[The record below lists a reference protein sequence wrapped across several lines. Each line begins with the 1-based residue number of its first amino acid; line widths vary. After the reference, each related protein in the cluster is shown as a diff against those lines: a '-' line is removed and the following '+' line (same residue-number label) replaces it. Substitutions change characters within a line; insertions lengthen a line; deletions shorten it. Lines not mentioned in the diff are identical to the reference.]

1 MEEDQ
6 YEVIDTIE
14 FEEEEEEADLTHLVD
29 SDESD
34 GDEDETLE
42 ILTRNEKSHTN
53 AAKTGPTEQTV
64 DDSSNDLIENSDSFV
79 RAFLTQMRLHET
91 LNVFQAEW
99 YRLEATNSL
108 DRSQIG
114 KIPLMYL
121 DYFYLD
127 QKLRKLESE
136 VNRMKKTATKV
147 QEAWKHLK
155 IERDENKL
163 AHMRVGHEKQAILK
177 TMHGLLHQTKQKMP
191 TLDDYNSKI
200 ESADKDRMLLELDV
214 QRLRQVHERLLASQ
228 PKPEPVEVKPKK
240 PEPEPKEIINIKT
253 VLSGKQVLN
262 PYADA
267 NKISLEQL
275 THRVVHKAHDTPV
288 SSVAVHPK
296 RKAYATTGDDGVW
309 HVWNAENSELLISGR
324 GHNAWISGCA
334 FHPRGVH
341 LATSSADGTTRV
353 WDFLSSKCT
362 LVLKG
367 HLGVVWG
374 CDFHFGGRVLATCG
388 ADSTIRTYDLQ
399 GGQEVSILR
408 DHNRDVNCIKWVPY
422 SNMLV
427 SGGADHVVGLW
438 DAREGTAMIN
448 RGLGHT
454 GAVFG
459 VAPSLNGKYIA
470 SVDTKGGVKV
480 WDIRKMKK
488 PTFEFQYTS
497 QINSCAFDVTGN
509 YIFAACEDGK
519 AQVFLVEDTKSSWTI
534 SSFDQ
539 PCDSIAVNNDCDMVV
554 SCSMDGNVAACTN
567 Q

>member
-1 MEEDQ
+1 MDEDQ
-6 YEVIDTIE
+6 YDVVDTIE
-14 FEEEEEEADLTHLVD
+14 LEEEEEEADLTQLVD

-34 GDEDETLE
+34 GDDDETLE

-53 AAKTGPTEQTV
+53 ATKSGASESPVEETSTE
-64 DDSSNDLIENSDSFV
+64 LIENSDSFV

-108 DRSQIG
+108 DRSKIG

-147 QEAWKHLK
+147 QEAWKQLK
-155 IERDENKL
+155 VERDENKL

-177 TMHGLLHQTKQKMP
+177 SMHGLLHQTKLKMP
-191 TLDDYNSKI
+191 TLDDYNTKI
-200 ESADKDRMLLELDV
+200 ENADKDRMLLELDV

-228 PKPEPVEVKPKK
+228 PKPEPVEIKPKK
-240 PEPEPKEIINIKT
+240 PEPVKKEPVNIRSILPNK
-253 VLSGKQVLN
+253 LSPN
-262 PYADA
+262 PYMEATKA
-267 NKISLEQL
+267 SLEQL
-275 THRVVHKAHDTPV
+275 THRVVHKAHETPV
-288 SSVAVHPK
+288 SCVAVHPK
-296 RKAYATTGDDGVW
+296 RKAYATAGEDGVW

-324 GHNAWISGCA
+324 GHTSWISSCS

-362 LVLKG
+362 LILNG
-367 HLGVVWG
+367 HLNYVWG
-374 CDFHFGGRVLATCG
+374 CDFHYGGRVIATCG
-388 ADSTIRTYDLQ
+388 ADATIRTFDLQ
-399 GGQEVSILR
+399 GGQDVSILR
-408 DHNRDVNCIKWVPY
+408 DHNRDVNVVKWIPY
-422 SNMLV
+422 TNMLV

-448 RGLGHT
+448 RGLGHN

-459 VAPSLNGKYIA
+459 VSPSLNGRYVC
-470 SVDTKGGVKV
+470 SGDCKGAVKV
-480 WDIRKMKK
+480 WDIRKME
-488 PTFEFQYTS
+488 TTCEFNYNG
-497 QINSCAFDVTGN
+497 QINSVALDATASYV
-509 YIFAACEDGK
+509 FAACDDGK
-519 AQVFLVEDTKSSWTI
+519 AQVFSVEDQKSSWTI
-534 SSFDQ
+534 SSFDM
-539 PCDSIAVNNDCDMVV
+539 PCESVAINNDGDMVI
-554 SCSMDGNVAACTN
+554 CGAMDGNVSACTN

>member
-1 MEEDQ
+1 MSDEQ
-6 YEVIDTIE
+6 YEIVETLE
-14 FEEEEEEADLTHLVD
+14 LEEEEEEADLTQLVD

-34 GDEDETLE
+34 GEDDETLE
-42 ILTRNEKSHTN
+42 ILIRNEKSHTN
-53 AAKTGPTEQTV
+53 AAKAGASESPVEETQTE
-64 DDSSNDLIENSDSFV
+64 LIENSDNFV

-147 QEAWKHLK
+147 QEAWKQLK
-155 IERDENKL
+155 VERDENKL

-177 TMHGLLHQTKQKMP
+177 SMHGLLHQTKLKMP

-240 PEPEPKEIINIKT
+240 PEPVKKEPINIKSI
-253 VLSGKQVLN
+253 LPGKLAQN
-262 PYADA
+262 PYTDA
-267 NKISLEQL
+267 NKASLEQL
-275 THRVVHKAHDTPV
+275 THRVVHKAHETPV

-296 RKAYATTGDDGVW
+296 RKAYATAGEDGIW
-309 HVWNAENSELLISGR
+309 HVWNAENSELLISGC
-324 GHNAWISGCA
+324 GHTSWISNCA

-341 LATSSADGTTRV
+341 LATTSADGTTRI

-362 LVLKG
+362 LILNG
-367 HLGVVWG
+367 HLSCVWG
-374 CDFHFGGRVLATCG
+374 CDFHFGGRVIATCG
-388 ADSTIRTYDLQ
+388 ADATIRTYDLQ
-399 GGQEVSILR
+399 GGQEATILR
-408 DHNRDVNCIKWVPY
+408 DHNRDVNVIKWIPY
-422 SNMLV
+422 TNMLV

-454 GAVFG
+454 GAIFG
-459 VAPSLNGKYIA
+459 VAPSLNGRYVC
-470 SVDTKGGVKV
+470 SGDCKGAVKV
-480 WDIRKMKK
+480 WDIRKME
-488 PTFEFQYTS
+488 TVTEFNYTS
-497 QINSCAFDVTGN
+497 QINSVALDVTGS
-509 YIFAACEDGK
+509 YVFAACDDGK
-519 AQVFLVEDTKSSWTI
+519 AQVFSVEDSKSSWTI
-534 SSFDQ
+534 SSFDM
-539 PCDSIAVNNDCDMVV
+539 PCESIAVNNDCDMVI
-554 SCSMDGNVAACTN
+554 CGATDGNISACTN